1 MWLGPLANFLAR
13 NTPPCSAVIQMF
25 SESLDHALPLRK
37 RMLLRLHFLMCKYCE
52 RYRQQLLFIRE
63 AVRQHPEK
71 LEGQDAPPT
80 PTLSPEARKRIKR
93 TLAGKEQ

>member
-1 MWLGPLANFLAR
+1 MRLGPLANFLAR

-37 RMLLRLHFLMCKYCE
+37 RMLLRLHFLMCKYCG

-63 AVRQHPEK
+63 AVRHHPER

-80 PTLSPEARKRIKR
+80 TTLSPEARERIKR